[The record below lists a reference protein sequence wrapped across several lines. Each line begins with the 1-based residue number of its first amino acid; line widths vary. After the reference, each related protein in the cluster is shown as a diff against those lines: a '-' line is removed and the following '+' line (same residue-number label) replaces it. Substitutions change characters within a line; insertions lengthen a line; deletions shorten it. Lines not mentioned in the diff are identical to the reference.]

1 VSIQRSTL
9 VSAQEFDL
17 ELPSGRFHAQRFGSD
32 KGRLVLCL
40 PGLSANMKGFDFLCE
55 RLLRD
60 DLQLVAVDLR
70 GRGLSEV
77 TPPGTYGWVNHAKDV
92 FAIADALGA
101 RRFSLLGMSMGGAV
115 AMVCAWMDAPRVER
129 VVLLDICGIPD
140 ETANAPI
147 LAAVS
152 RLGAV
157 YPSVEAYL
165 ALVRQIG
172 TVEPWSEYWER
183 YFRYELEP
191 VEGGVTARSNPAA
204 VMEDGVFGGGAFA
217 FGDGAGVYALW
228 HSLSM
233 PTLLLR
239 ASRELLPGF
248 GRIVSDRDRERFG
261 RDVPSATVVDVDANH
276 YGINTHEDSARAIAA
291 FLAVEAPTAAPS
303 DVGTASRAG

>member
-1 VSIQRSTL
+1 VSIQQSAV
-9 VSAQEFDL
+9 VSAQEFEL
-17 ELPSGRFHAQRFGSD
+17 ELPSGRFHAQSFGNPD
-32 KGRLVLCL
+32 GHLVLFL

-55 RLLRD
+55 RLVRD
-60 DLQLVAVDLR
+60 DLRLVAVDLR

-101 RRFSLLGMSMGGAV
+101 PRFSLVGMSMGGAV

-129 VVLLDICGIPD
+129 IVLLDMCGAPD
-140 ETANAPI
+140 EAANAPI

-183 YFRYELEP
+183 YFRYELEE
-191 VEGGVTARSNPAA
+191 VDGGVTARSNPAA

-217 FGDGAGVYALW
+217 FGDDAGVYALW
-228 HSLSM
+228 RSLTM
-233 PTLLLR
+233 PVLLLR
-239 ASRELLPGF
+239 ASRELLAGF
-248 GRIVSDRDRERFG
+248 GRIVSDRDRERFP
-261 RDVPSATVVDVDANH
+261 RVVRSATVVDVDANH

-291 FLAVEAPTAAPS
+291 FLGGADLAEGEALTAL
-303 DVGTASRAG
+303 GRTGR